1 MLRVLLYGRQVL
13 ATRLNISVV
22 NLRFFIIVWDELN
35 HDYFWSKFC
44 QTKLTSA
51 NFFLLR
57 KSMKTST
64 LVISMDFCSPR
75 RLVDSSGWYFSL
87 NLCNIKQ
94 NVSVVIQ
101 IYSTFHAKHFWYQMH
116 LFNVL
121 SSVKLHD
128 GYTGPT
134 IHWII
139 LQKFLSWDCKKFRPS
154 IYLFQSSSFKI
165 ALTDK
170 ACQPIECLGP
180 TWKQLILYALIGSKL
195 ISLIYLCIYLH
206 NMTTVEN
213 KPSLC

>member
-101 IYSTFHAKHFWYQMH
+101 IYSTFHAKHFWYQNNQTSYAKTFEH
-116 LFNVL
+116 ICDVRFEKVTLPNL
-121 SSVKLHD
+121 SDVK
-128 GYTGPT
+128 
-134 IHWII
+134 
-139 LQKFLSWDCKKFRPS
+139 
-154 IYLFQSSSFKI
+154 
-165 ALTDK
+165 
-170 ACQPIECLGP
+170 
-180 TWKQLILYALIGSKL
+180 
-195 ISLIYLCIYLH
+195 ISD
-206 NMTTVEN
+206 
-213 KPSLC
+213 